1 MRLRAPAALMRPSR
15 GDLSAVMLPV
25 VAFAIIGAVTY
36 LAAALARLFWE
47 ASDDGFGQYG
57 ILAVAMIAVLVV
69 PAGTLGSAAAQLA
82 ARRREDRLAVLRLLG
97 ASSTWVRGFAVI
109 EASLLAAAGAI
120 AGLLGY
126 AVLVPA
132 LTLVPIAGERLALS
146 EVWLPAWTL
155 CVLACA
161 LTAVA
166 AISAAVG
173 LRRVII
179 SPLGVRMRT
188 DAPRLHWV
196 RLLTGAVVLAGGVTL
211 MQVTS
216 ASWGAVGVTAA
227 IVVVLVGVMAVLNLV
242 GPFLIGWDARRK
254 LARART
260 AEELIAARGVLE
272 SPAAAWRSVSGV
284 GLASFIAV
292 PAGSVLGFLDM
303 VQNGD
308 TILSADQLVFFADIR
323 TVVVAAV
330 AVSYL
335 LVACTVGITQAAS
348 VLERRTLY
356 VSLDRLGMP
365 TRVMNRPR
373 RLAVASPLLVAA
385 VFPAVAAFVL
395 FAPVVALS
403 VFTAP
408 LFIATVIA
416 CIALGVLLVQLGVV
430 ATAPLL
436 RRVLAEPDRAL

>member
-1 MRLRAPAALMRPSR
+1 MRLRALAVLVRPSR
-15 GDLSAVMLPV
+15 GDASAVTLPV

-36 LAAALARLFWE
+36 LATALARLLWM
-47 ASDDGFGQYG
+47 ASDDGFGQYN
-57 ILAVAMIAVLVV
+57 ILAVAMVAALVV
-69 PAGTLGSAAAQLA
+69 PAGTLGASAAQLS

-126 AVLVPA
+126 VALAPA
-132 LTLVPIAGERLALS
+132 LVLVPIAGQRPAFS

-155 CVLACA
+155 GALACA

-211 MQVTS
+211 VQVTS
-216 ASWGAVGVTAA
+216 ASWGAVGISAA
-227 IVVVLVGVMAVLNLV
+227 IVVVLVAVMAVLNLA
-242 GPFLIGWDARRK
+242 GPFLIGWGARRK

-260 AEELIAARGVLE
+260 AEDLIAARGVRE
-272 SPAAAWRSVSGV
+272 SPAAAWRWVSGA

-308 TILSADQLVFFADIR
+308 TVLAADQLVFLADIR
-323 TVVVAAV
+323 TVVIAAV

-348 VLERRTLY
+348 VLERRALY

-365 TRVMNRPR
+365 PRVMNRSR
-373 RLAVASPLLVAA
+373 RLAVTSPLLVAA
-385 VFPAVAAFVL
+385 VFPAAAASVL
-395 FAPVVALS
+395 FAPVVAVS

-408 LFIATVIA
+408 LFLAAVIA
-416 CIALGVLLVQLGVV
+416 CIALGVVLVQLGVV

>member
-1 MRLRAPAALMRPSR
+1 MRLRALAVLVRPSR
-15 GDLSAVMLPV
+15 GDASAVTLPV

-36 LAAALARLFWE
+36 LAAALARLLWM
-47 ASDDGFGQYG
+47 ASDVGFGQYD
-57 ILAVAMIAVLVV
+57 ILAVAMVAVLVV
-69 PAGTLGSAAAQLA
+69 PAGTLGTSAARLS

-109 EASLLAAAGAI
+109 EASLLAAAGAV

-126 AVLVPA
+126 AVLIPA
-132 LTLVPIAGERLALS
+132 LTLAPIVGQRPALS
-146 EVWLPAWTL
+146 EVWLPAWML
-155 CVLACA
+155 CALACA

-196 RLLTGAVVLAGGVTL
+196 RLLAGGVVLAGGVTL

-216 ASWGAVGVTAA
+216 VSWGAVGITAA
-227 IVVVLVGVMAVLNLV
+227 IVVVLVAVMAVLNLV
-242 GPFLIGWDARRK
+242 GPFLIGGAARRK

-260 AEELIAARGVLE
+260 ADDLIAARGVLE
-272 SPAAAWRSVSGV
+272 SPAAAWRWVSGV

-308 TILSADQLVFFADIR
+308 TVLAAGQLVFFADIR
-323 TVVVAAV
+323 TVVIAAV

-348 VLERRTLY
+348 VLERRALY

-365 TRVMNRPR
+365 PRVMNRSR
-373 RLAVASPLLVAA
+373 RLAMASPLLVAA

-408 LFIATVIA
+408 LFIATVIV

>member
-1 MRLRAPAALMRPSR
+1 MRLRALAVLVRPSR
-15 GDLSAVMLPV
+15 GDASAVTLPV

-57 ILAVAMIAVLVV
+57 ILAVAMLAVLVA
-69 PAGTLGSAAAQLA
+69 PAGTLGSAAAQLS

-97 ASSTWVRGFAVI
+97 ASSTWVHGFAVI

-155 CVLACA
+155 GVLACA

-216 ASWGAVGVTAA
+216 VSWGAVGITAA
-227 IVVVLVGVMAVLNLV
+227 IVVVLVAVMAVLNLV
-242 GPFLIGWDARRK
+242 GPFLIGGAARRK

-260 AEELIAARGVLE
+260 AEDLIAARGVLE
-272 SPAAAWRSVSGV
+272 SPAAAWRWVSGV

-303 VQNGD
+303 VENGD
-308 TILSADQLVFFADIR
+308 TILAADQLVFFADIR
-323 TVVVAAV
+323 TVVIAAV

-348 VLERRTLY
+348 VLERRALY

-365 TRVMNRPR
+365 PRVMNRSR

-403 VFTAP
+403 IFTAP
-408 LFIATVIA
+408 LFIVTVIA
-416 CIALGVLLVQLGVV
+416 CIALGVLLVQLGVI

>member
-1 MRLRAPAALMRPSR
+1 MRLRALAALMRPSR
-15 GDLSAVMLPV
+15 GDHSAVMLPV

-57 ILAVAMIAVLVV
+57 ILAVAMLAVLVV
-69 PAGTLGSAAAQLA
+69 PAGTLGSAAAQLS

-132 LTLVPIAGERLALS
+132 LASVTVSGRRPTLS

-155 CVLACA
+155 SVLVCA
-161 LTAVA
+161 LVAVA

-179 SPLGVRMRT
+179 SPLGVRKRT
-188 DAPRLHWV
+188 DAPRLHWI
-196 RLLTGAVVLAGGVTL
+196 RLLTGAVILAGGVTL
-211 MQVTS
+211 IQVTS
-216 ASWGAVGVTAA
+216 ASWGAVGITAA
-227 IVVVLVGVMAVLNLV
+227 IVIVLVGVMAVLNLV

-272 SPAAAWRSVSGV
+272 SPAAAWRWVSGV

-292 PAGSVLGFLDM
+292 PSGSVLGFLDM

-323 TVVVAAV
+323 TVVIAAV

-365 TRVMNRPR
+365 TRVMNRSR
-373 RLAVASPLLVAA
+373 RRAVASPLLVAA
-385 VFPAVAAFVL
+385 VFPAVAACVL

-408 LFIATVIA
+408 LFIATVIT
-416 CIALGVLLVQLGVV
+416 CIALGLLLVQLGVV